1 MQFAYPTLLWLLPAI
16 PIIWWLLYRRSHR
29 EIGTMR
35 FSDVRLLRD
44 IKPSLRIRLRPLL
57 NVLRVITIGLLL
69 VVLARPQQVQS
80 SEKITREGIDIQLAL
95 DISLSMKAGDFNPKD
110 RITVAKEV
118 LAEFIKNRQDDRI
131 GLVVFSGHAF
141 TQVPLTLDYGFL
153 QNLLSQVDV
162 VRRPDGTAIGL
173 ALAHSVD
180 GLRNSTTKSK
190 IVILLTDGSNNRGD
204 IEPDEAAEIAR
215 ALDVRVYTILVG
227 NPNGE
232 EYPVHDPWR
241 NQDYMIPAPTAEDEV
256 ALRQIA
262 ERTGGLFFRAG
273 DENALRDIYQKINEL
288 EKSQVASEK
297 LVRYTE
303 AWQPWAFGALFVLM
317 LEILLRNTFF
327 RTLS

>member
-1 MQFAYPTLLWLLPAI
+1 M
-16 PIIWWLLYRRSHR
+16 
-29 EIGTMR
+29 
-35 FSDVRLLRD
+35 
-44 IKPSLRIRLRPLL
+44 
-57 NVLRVITIGLLL
+57 
-69 VVLARPQQVQS
+69 
-80 SEKITREGIDIQLAL
+80 
-95 DISLSMKAGDFNPKD
+95 
-110 RITVAKEV
+110 
-118 LAEFIKNRQDDRI
+118 
-131 GLVVFSGHAF
+131 
-141 TQVPLTLDYGFL
+141 
-153 QNLLSQVDV
+153 
-162 VRRPDGTAIGL
+162 
-173 ALAHSVD
+173 
-180 GLRNSTTKSK
+180 
-190 IVILLTDGSNNRGD
+190 ILLTDGSNNRGD